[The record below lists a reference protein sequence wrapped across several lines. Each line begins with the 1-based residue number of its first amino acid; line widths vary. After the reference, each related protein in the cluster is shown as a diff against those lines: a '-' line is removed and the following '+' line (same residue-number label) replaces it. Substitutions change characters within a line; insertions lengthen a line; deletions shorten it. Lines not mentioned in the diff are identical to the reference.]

1 MTAVEFYH
9 EEMLEMERKWQMQDM
24 NFGQWKEMAVEA
36 LRKAKEIEEKRM
48 LEFAGIV
55 SVAAVARGTG
65 WSIRDLYNE
74 YK

>member
-1 MTAVEFYH
+1 MTAVEFLVQKLSKEWIL
-9 EEMLEMERKWQMQDM
+9 EETEFAYLIEQ
-24 NFGQWKEMAVEA
+24 
-36 LRKAKEIEEKRM
+36 AKEIEEKRM

>member
-1 MTAVEFYH
+1 MTAVEQLIDWMGKNQYFIGNDLLQAA
-9 EEMLEMERKWQMQDM
+9 EQ
-24 NFGQWKEMAVEA
+24 FKE
-36 LRKAKEIEEKRM
+36 LEEKRM